1 LDSLKKTPLN
11 SYHREVNAKMVPFG
25 GWDMPVQYTGI
36 VDEHLS
42 TRTNAGIFD
51 VSHMGEI
58 FVEGKRDVL
67 LPFIEK
73 LTCNLVGGLKNGQVQ
88 YNAILNERGGL
99 VDDVTI
105 YKFHEE
111 KYMICSNASNYE
123 NVFTHLLKYNPGI
136 KITNQSSNWHQI
148 ALQGPKADEIF
159 TKYLNISLADI
170 LYYSFKE
177 IEFNG
182 ETIIVSRTGYTGEDG
197 FEIYSTN
204 DTGVKVWRE
213 LVDFGNKF
221 GLKTVGLGA
230 RDTLRIEAKYP
241 LYGHELSSIRSPA
254 ESGIGWIVKEKPI
267 KFFQYEKIIE
277 EKKNGSEVDI
287 IAIYLDEPGVLREHF
302 PIFLPN
308 GKEVGTTTSGTFSPS
323 LKKGIGLALV
333 FKEEIKDSEHLLV
346 EIRGER
352 KKAVI
357 QKGNFIQGS
366 VKKNK

>member
-1 LDSLKKTPLN
+1 
-11 SYHREVNAKMVPFG
+11 M
-25 GWDMPVQYTGI
+25 
-36 VDEHLS
+36 
-42 TRTNAGIFD
+42 
-51 VSHMGEI
+51 
-58 FVEGKRDVL
+58 
-67 LPFIEK
+67 
-73 LTCNLVGGLKNGQVQ
+73 
-88 YNAILNERGGL
+88 
-99 VDDVTI
+99 
-105 YKFHEE
+105 
-111 KYMICSNASNYE
+111 
-123 NVFTHLLKYNPGI
+123 
-136 KITNQSSNWHQI
+136 
-148 ALQGPKADEIF
+148 
-159 TKYLNISLADI
+159 
-170 LYYSFKE
+170 
-177 IEFNG
+177 
-182 ETIIVSRTGYTGEDG
+182 
-197 FEIYSTN
+197 
-204 DTGVKVWRE
+204 
-213 LVDFGNKF
+213 DFGNQF

-230 RDTLRIEAKYP
+230 RDTLRMEAKYP

-333 FKEEIKDSEHLLV
+333 IKEEIKNAVHLLV

-366 VKKNK
+366 VKKN